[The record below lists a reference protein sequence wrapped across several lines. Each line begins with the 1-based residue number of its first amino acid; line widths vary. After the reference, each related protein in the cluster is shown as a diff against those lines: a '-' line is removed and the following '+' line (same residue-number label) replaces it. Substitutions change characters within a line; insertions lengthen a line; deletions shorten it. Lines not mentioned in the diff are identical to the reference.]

1 MMKKIFMIIT
11 VFYCTVNYGQVV
23 LKGITLGGYSTD
35 NDIVTTVGGLPG
47 MIVLDKMKNGKIW
60 KITFS
65 STKSYRSDENKFDEV
80 QFYNDLRE
88 LVNGIEEN
96 YLIQF
101 DKDLSLENII
111 EVRDLKMTTIKNG
124 VEYVIQ
130 THYER
135 RNYKEW
141 ISFSLRGI
149 RLDQINR
156 NENPNKHDY

>member
-1 MMKKIFMIIT
+1 MKKNLFLLMMFISSLG
-11 VFYCTVNYGQVV
+11 YSQVV
-23 LKGITLGGYSTD
+23 LKGFNLGGYSDD
-35 NDIVTTVGGLPG
+35 NEKVTTVGGLPG
-47 MIVLDKMKNGKIW
+47 VISLDKMKNGKIW

-65 STKSYRSDENKFDEV
+65 STMSFRSEENKFEEV
-80 QFYNDLRE
+80 EFYNELRA

-96 YLIQF
+96 YLVKF

-111 EVRDLKMTTIKNG
+111 EVRDIKMNTLKNG
-124 VEYVIQ
+124 VEFVIQ

-141 ISFSLRGI
+141 ITFSLRSI

-156 NENPNKHDY
+156 NENPDKHDY